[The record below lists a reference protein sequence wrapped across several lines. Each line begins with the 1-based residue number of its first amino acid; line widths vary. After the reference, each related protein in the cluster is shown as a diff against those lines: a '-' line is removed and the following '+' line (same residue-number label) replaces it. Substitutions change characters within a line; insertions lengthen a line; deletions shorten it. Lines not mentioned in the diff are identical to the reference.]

1 MPIGISYVS
10 IGVADMAS
18 AEKLWV
24 KALGLEIVDRRQ
36 GPDPELGKLWGL
48 PADQFANQVLLRT
61 PGAET
66 GQLHFVQFR
75 EPDEPVRKGAAP
87 TDLGAKNIDVNCTD
101 MPELAEKLRGAG
113 YSFRSD
119 IAEYEVGGIHA
130 REVQMPGHDEVN
142 IVFIEIL
149 SQGFEV
155 NYSPQGFA
163 ALTSFVVIVPGTL
176 IESRFYQD
184 VFGYDE
190 IMHHRITGPG
200 IEEAAGLPKGT
211 ALDMRLCGS
220 EDNLFGRMELIEYEG
235 LLGEN
240 RFRRAVPPATGIL
253 RCGFIVESLDD
264 VVTRASG
271 MSIDVKHSGD
281 VDAIFGNGA
290 MALLNSPAGL
300 QIEVLQQ
307 R

>member
-1 MPIGISYVS
+1 
-10 IGVADMAS
+10 
-18 AEKLWV
+18 
-24 KALGLEIVDRRQ
+24 
-36 GPDPELGKLWGL
+36 
-48 PADQFANQVLLRT
+48 
-61 PGAET
+61 
-66 GQLHFVQFR
+66 
-75 EPDEPVRKGAAP
+75 
-87 TDLGAKNIDVNCTD
+87 
-101 MPELAEKLRGAG
+101 
-113 YSFRSD
+113 
-119 IAEYEVGGIHA
+119 
-130 REVQMPGHDEVN
+130 
-142 IVFIEIL
+142 
-149 SQGFEV
+149 
-155 NYSPQGFA
+155 
-163 ALTSFVVIVPGTL
+163 
-176 IESRFYQD
+176 
-184 VFGYDE
+184 
-190 IMHHRITGPG
+190 MHHRITGPG